1 MTGHRL
7 NLGMRKFVAPEFVFG
22 QGASEL
28 VGQYI
33 INHGAKRVFVV
44 TDAVI
49 RKQPWYAGVI
59 DAISRT
65 GLKHEEFF
73 HVSPNPRADEVMEG
87 VRAYDGS
94 NGDLIVAVGG
104 GSVLDCAK
112 GIGIASANNQ
122 PITVFEGVDKIP
134 QPGPPLICIPTT
146 SGSSA
151 DVSQFAIIND
161 SARRVKIAIVSKMLV
176 PDVSLIDPDLTVTMD
191 RDLTVHT
198 GLDALTHA
206 FEAYTSKARSPVTDV
221 HALEA
226 VKRVVGFLRIA
237 RDEPGNIEARG
248 EVMLGS
254 LFAGMAFSN
263 AILGNVHAMAHSLGG
278 FLDLPHGLC
287 NAILLDYVVD
297 YNFDALPD
305 RYVELAV
312 AMGAEGVRPDR
323 PAMEQKEVVVR
334 AVRRLKNELGVC
346 SCLDEIGVTPRD
358 IPELAAK
365 AVQDACALTNPK
377 ETSLDDMTAIF
388 QAALEG
394 HD

>member
-1 MTGHRL
+1 MTRHRL
-7 NLGMRKFVAPEFVFG
+7 DLAMRKFVAPEFVFG
-22 QGASEL
+22 QGASGL
-28 VGQYI
+28 VGQYAT
-33 INHGAKRVFVV
+33 NHGAKRVLVV
-44 TDAVI
+44 TDAGV
-49 RKQPWYAGVI
+49 REQPWFAAVTDGL
-59 DAISRT
+59 SRS
-65 GLKHEEFF
+65 GLHFEVFWN
-73 HVSPNPRADEVMEG
+73 VSPNPRAAEVMEG
-87 VRAYDGS
+87 VNAYNAS
-94 NGDLIVAVGG
+94 NSDVIVAIGG

-122 PITVFEGVDKIP
+122 MITVFEGVDKIP
-134 QPGPPLICIPTT
+134 QPGPPLICVPTT

-161 SARRVKIAIVSKMLV
+161 TVRKVKIAIVSKMLV

-206 FEAYTSKARSPVTDV
+206 FEAYVSKARSPVTDV

-226 VKRVVGFLRIA
+226 VKRVVGFLRVA
-237 RDEPGNIEARG
+237 RDEPDNMEARG

-254 LFAGMAFSN
+254 LFAGLAFSN

-287 NAILLDYVVD
+287 NAVLLDYVVD
-297 YNFDALPD
+297 YNFEVLPE
-305 RYVELAV
+305 RYVELAA
-312 AMGAEGVRPDR
+312 AMGAGGVDRER
-323 PAMEQKEVVVR
+323 PALDQKEAVVSVIR
-334 AVRRLKNELGVC
+334 ELKGDLGVC
-346 SCLDEIGVTPRD
+346 SCLKEIGVESRD
-358 IPELAAK
+358 IPELAGK

-377 ETSLDDMTAIF
+377 ETSLEEMTAIF
-388 QAALEG
+388 YAALEG

>member
-1 MTGHRL
+1 MTHRL
-7 NLGMRKFVAPEFVFG
+7 NLAMRKFVAPEFVFG
-22 QGASEL
+22 QGASGL
-28 VGQYI
+28 VGQYAL
-33 INHGAKRVFVV
+33 NHGANRVFVV
-44 TDAVI
+44 TDSVVREQA
-49 RKQPWYAGVI
+49 WYAGVI
-59 DAISRT
+59 DSLDRSKL
-65 GLKHEEFF
+65 GHDEFF
-73 HVSPNPRADEVMEG
+73 GISPNPRALEVMEG
-87 VRAYDGS
+87 TTAYDAS
-94 NGDLIVAVGG
+94 NCDLLVAIGG
-104 GSVLDCAK
+104 GSVMDCAK
-112 GIGIASANNQ
+112 GIAIASANNQ
-122 PITVFEGVDKIP
+122 PITGFEGVDKIP

-146 SGSSA
+146 SGSAA

-161 SARRVKIAIVSKMLV
+161 STRRVKIAIVSKLLV
-176 PDVSLIDPDLTVTMD
+176 PDVSLLDPDLTVTMD

-226 VKRVVGFLRIA
+226 VKRVVGFLGIA
-237 RDEPGNIEARG
+237 RDHPEDIEARG

-254 LFAGMAFSN
+254 LFAGLAFSN

-287 NAILLDYVVD
+287 NAVLLDYVVD
-297 YNFDALPD
+297 YNFDVLPG
-305 RYVELAV
+305 RYVELAA

-323 PAMEQKEVVVR
+323 PAAEQKDAVVR
-334 AVRRLKNELGVC
+334 SIRKLKADLGVC
-346 SCLDEIGVTPRD
+346 SCLKEIGVSPKD

-377 ETSLDDMTAIF
+377 ETSLDGMTAIF